1 MKKAGWILAIALLLV
16 SAYAGI
22 TESFH
27 QLGEGDT
34 PLQQSVGFAVL
45 LYGVF
50 GVLGAVGLARRR
62 PWSLPVIVAWG
73 VATLYAATIASFA
86 FSDPTFSDSD
96 TIKGTVAAFASVAV
110 VCGLVVWAARSN
122 TRVPSPGETGHIPS
136 P

>member
-22 TESFH
+22 TESFS
-27 QLGEGDT
+27 QLGDGDT
-34 PLQQSVGFAVL
+34 MLQRSVTYAVA
-45 LYGVF
+45 LYGVL
-50 GVLGAVGLARRR
+50 GVVGAVGLARRR
-62 PWSLPVIVAWG
+62 PWSVTVIVAWG

-86 FSDPTFSDSD
+86 FSDPTFSQSD

-122 TRVPSPGETGHIPS
+122 MRVPSSGETGHIPS